1 MNDFHPLY
9 PLNSIYLGKKIIELG
24 AGCGLA
30 GLTAAALGA
39 NSVVL
44 TDITSQQSHLK
55 KNIELNRYIWED
67 NCELV
72 DFAVLHF
79 GDENLVYNSN
89 ERVRDELQVFDVILG
104 ADIGY
109 DLSLHEPIKKTI
121 TTLLQQPY
129 PLRGDIPCT
138 PRVVLLA
145 EEIRWGDIYVW
156 YIETLLSDNS
166 EMNAVHDTQILN
178 STETQR
184 VPSITSSIDDN
195 ESLLSGDVQAQ
206 GKQRKN
212 PIHLLTLQTQP

>member
-1 MNDFHPLY
+1 MNDFHSLHPLKSTY
-9 PLNSIYLGKKIIELG
+9 SGKDVIELG

-44 TDITSQQSHLK
+44 TDISSQQSHLK
-55 KNIELNRYIWED
+55 KNIELNRHIWED
-67 NCELV
+67 NCKRV
-72 DFAVLHF
+72 DFAVMHF
-79 GDENLVYNSN
+79 GDGNLVYDSN
-89 ERVRDELQVFDVILG
+89 ERVMDELQVFDVILG

-121 TTLLQQPY
+121 TTLLQQPC
-129 PLRGDIPCT
+129 PLRGDIPST

-145 EEIRWGDIYVW
+145 EEIRWGDIYAW
-156 YIETLLSDNS
+156 YIETLLSNNS
-166 EMNAVHDTQILN
+166 EMNAVHTTQILN
-178 STETQR
+178 FTETQR
-184 VPSITSSIDDN
+184 VPSIVSIDDN
-195 ESLLSGDVQAQ
+195 ESLLSSDVQAQ